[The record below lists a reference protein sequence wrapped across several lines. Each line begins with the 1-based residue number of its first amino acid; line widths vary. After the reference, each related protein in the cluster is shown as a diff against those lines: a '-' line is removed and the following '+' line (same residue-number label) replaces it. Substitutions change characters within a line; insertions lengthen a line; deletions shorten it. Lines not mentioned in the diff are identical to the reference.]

1 MAETAT
7 KQAPST
13 YVGTS
18 KVVQT
23 DYPVCWDAIDGSIWR
38 MMLTGI
44 QLIDND
50 PYVLVLLLPEIDFAN
65 VQWP

>member
-1 MAETAT
+1 ML
-7 KQAPST
+7 
-13 YVGTS
+13 GT
-18 KVVQT
+18 
-23 DYPVCWDAIDGSIWR
+23 IDGSIWR